1 MCIRDSVNNSYKMDD
16 NSKAFIDDMREKYKY
31 VISTQLVTQTDFT
44 ELGQAKIQMKKSW
57 SKYNIQKFFDICAEN
72 NIGVLNLSSIS
83 NTNFKNVIDLSNV
96 DVCSLINV
104 IRQMDMHVGIDSV
117 FGHIA
122 GVFYVPNLIL
132 FGRNT
137 AHWTISPDEKI
148 KMHVSYV
155 PFTRNLSLSNEKGDI
170 NAITPEIVWNKMMN
184 LIANP
189 GKLSE
194 KLVTYDSINCE
205 YV

>member
-1 MCIRDSVNNSYKMDD
+1 
-16 NSKAFIDDMREKYKY
+16 
-31 VISTQLVTQTDFT
+31 
-44 ELGQAKIQMKKSW
+44 MKKL
-57 SKYNIQKFFDICAEN
+57 KCMF
-72 NIGVLNLSSIS
+72 
-83 NTNFKNVIDLSNV
+83 
-96 DVCSLINV
+96 
-104 IRQMDMHVGIDSV
+104 
-117 FGHIA
+117 
-122 GVFYVPNLIL
+122 
-132 FGRNT
+132 
-137 AHWTISPDEKI
+137 
-148 KMHVSYV
+148 SYV